1 MKLLRALIDLL
12 FPTRAICVCCGTK
25 VGLDREWICEPCR
38 RMLARNWIGAFTE
51 HRMDGMAVAYRYA
64 GPAGGMVRALKYHGV
79 TGLAEMMA
87 DDMLCAYKQIT
98 PTGADVVCA
107 VPMHRKRLRK
117 RGFNQSEL
125 LAKAIARKL
134 DLPYENLLIRTRNTS
149 QQARLHGAARR
160 YNLAGAFRADESA
173 KDRRVLLIDDVY
185 TTGQTAHQCEKALR
199 NAGAEKVFLVTFA
212 KGRG

>member
-1 MKLLRALIDLL
+1 
-12 FPTRAICVCCGTK
+12 
-25 VGLDREWICEPCR
+25 
-38 RMLARNWIGAFTE
+38 
-51 HRMDGMAVAYRYA
+51 MDGMAVRTGTQA
-64 GPAGGMVRALKYHGV
+64 PAGGMVRAHKYHGV

-87 DDMLCAYKQIT
+87 DDMLRAYKQIT

-160 YNLAGAFRADESA
+160 YNLTGAFRADESA

-185 TTGQTAHQCEKALR
+185 TTGSDRASMAKRRC
-199 NAGAEKVFLVTFA
+199 GAPAPKRSFLVSVRKRA
-212 KGRG
+212 RLNPRRL